1 MLKKI
6 FLFILMIIIA
16 VAAFA
21 AYEFWRWQSSP
32 VVMSEDKV
40 DIRIPRGS
48 SVKNVADILESKG
61 IKTNPLIFTW
71 YARYTGQAQ
80 QLKAGA
86 YEVKKGQTGIDII
99 TMIANGE
106 VSRRSIL
113 FVEGWTYKQIRQ
125 AVAKH
130 PDIQQTLANTDEAT
144 LMKSLGVP
152 SEYPSMEGLLFPD
165 TYVFAPGDSDIDI
178 LRQAYESGKKRL
190 MAHWNSRSEGLPLK
204 SPYEALILAS
214 IVEKETGHG
223 EDRDRVAGVFVNRLK
238 IKMPLQTDP
247 TVIYGMGDK
256 YQGRIRKVD
265 LQTDT
270 PWNTYTRNGL
280 PPTPI
285 ASPGELALKATLHPE
300 EHKFLYFVAR
310 GDGTSEF
317 AENLAQHNRN
327 VQQYILKKGKP

>member
-1 MLKKI
+1 MLKKA
-6 FLFILMIIIA
+6 FLFLLAIMLA
-16 VAAFA
+16 VVAFA
-21 AYEFWRWQSSP
+21 AYEFWRWQTTP
-32 VVMSEDKV
+32 VGMSAEKV

-48 SVKNVADILESKG
+48 SVKDVADILASHD
-61 IKTNPLIFTW
+61 IKTNPLIFTL

-80 QLKAGA
+80 QLKAGT
-86 YEVKKGQTGIDII
+86 YEVKKGQTGQDVLK
-99 TMIANGE
+99 MIANGE

-125 AVAKH
+125 AIANH
-130 PDIQQTLANTDEAT
+130 PDIKQTLQGVDDKE
-144 LMKSLGVP
+144 LLSKLGVP
-152 SEYPSMEGLLFPD
+152 QEYTSVEGLLFPS

-178 LRQAYESGKKRL
+178 IKQAYEMGKKHL
-190 MAHWNSRSEGLPLK
+190 MNHWNNRSEGLPLK
-204 SPYEALILAS
+204 NPYEALILAS

-223 EDRDRVAGVFVNRLK
+223 EDRERVAGVFVNRLK
-238 IKMPLQTDP
+238 INMLLQTDP

-256 YQGRIRKVD
+256 YQGKIRKID

-270 PWNTYTRNGL
+270 PWNTYTRSGL

-317 AENLAQHNRN
+317 AENLTQHNRN
-327 VQQYILKKGKP
+327 VQQYILKKGK